1 MAVVSGG
8 QRPHVGHKGR
18 VGITGSTRLEEDATW
33 MLNMKWISSMGA
45 REDVGGELVWRRRAA
60 WPLGEQHQHQHVVK
74 LVVGPMDPTVVFK
87 RLLCVQKVAFGL
99 YARPGA
105 ITPPLI

>member
-1 MAVVSGG
+1 MAIGG
-8 QRPHVGHKGR
+8 ATPTPTCCQVGCWSDGSYWYGTAAHALESDPKKR
-18 VGITGSTRLEEDATW
+18 KQKTVGVIVIFSPFFLG
-33 MLNMKWISSMGA
+33 LNNS
-45 REDVGGELVWRRRAA
+45 
-60 WPLGEQHQHQHVVK
+60 
-74 LVVGPMDPTVVFK
+74 VVFK